1 MIPTPPTNL
10 SSPNTETLKVGE
22 ELVRIHLTAY
32 GASSFNPCGG
42 SPTRFAPINDKHGA
56 CVPSLYATTN
66 VEAAA
71 FETIFHDVLPGPLA
85 SVSGHMLDL
94 RSASVLRLNRDLN
107 IARLHAPDLRKWG
120 LHPRDLS
127 AAPSSEYDRTARW
140 AEAIHHQFSDIDGL
154 VWTSNQCDP
163 SRCFLFF
170 GDRVKDA
177 DFQCISSVDLGAAS
191 VERNAVKSAARRAG
205 ITISIT

>member
-1 MIPTPPTNL
+1 MLPTPPTSL
-10 SSPNTETLKVGE
+10 SSPNTEILKARE

-32 GASSFNPCGG
+32 EPSAFNPCGG
-42 SPTRFAPINDKHGA
+42 SPTRFAPINDRYGA

-66 VEAAA
+66 IEAAA

-85 SVSGHMLDL
+85 SVSGSMLGL
-94 RSASVLRLNRDLN
+94 RSASVLRLKRDLN

-120 LHPRDLS
+120 LKPKDLS
-127 AAPSSEYDRTARW
+127 AAPSSEYDGTARW
-140 AEAIHHQFSDIDGL
+140 AEAIHHQFSDVDGL

-163 SRCFLFF
+163 NRCFLFF

-177 DFQCISSVDLGAAS
+177 DFQCISSVALGAAS
-191 VERNAVKSAARRAG
+191 VERNAVKSAARRAS
-205 ITISIT
+205 ITITIA